1 MQSAQ
6 PPSIF
11 YEGVAL
17 MVLNTAD
24 RSQNEGPPPDTRA
37 LTELGGGDVSK
48 AYVGDCKPED
58 DTH

>member
-1 MQSAQ
+1 
-6 PPSIF
+6 
-11 YEGVAL
+11 